1 MHPHLA
7 HEFSK
12 TKENHPGLAPLRRAV
27 AAAAAAAAVA
37 AVLLL
42 RPQIFI
48 YLIKLMNPPVASLS
62 R

>member
-27 AAAAAAAAVA
+27 AAAAAAAAA
-37 AVLLL
+37 ALLL